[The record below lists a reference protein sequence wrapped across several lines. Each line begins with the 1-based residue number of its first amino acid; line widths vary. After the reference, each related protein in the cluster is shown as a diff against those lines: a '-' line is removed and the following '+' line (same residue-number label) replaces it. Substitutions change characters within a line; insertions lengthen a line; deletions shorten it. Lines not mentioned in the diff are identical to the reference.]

1 MARRNYS
8 AKKKKKMIY
17 AKSKKKSQIIK
28 SHALSIKNNDIL
40 VIAKH
45 NLNTDIK
52 C

>member
-8 AKKKKKMIY
+8 AKKKMIY
-17 AKSKKKSQIIK
+17 AESKKKSQIIK
-28 SHALSIKNNDIL
+28 FHALSIKNNDKL
-40 VIAKH
+40 VIAKQ

>member
-40 VIAKH
+40 VIAKQ

>member
-1 MARRNYS
+1 
-8 AKKKKKMIY
+8 MIY

-28 SHALSIKNNDIL
+28 FHALSIKNNDKL
-40 VIAKH
+40 VHVIAKQ

>member
-8 AKKKKKMIY
+8 AKKIIY
-17 AKSKKKSQIIK
+17 AKSKKKTPQIIK

-40 VIAKH
+40 VIAKQ

>member
-1 MARRNYS
+1 MARHNYS
-8 AKKKKKMIY
+8 AKKKKMIY

-28 SHALSIKNNDIL
+28 FHALSIKNNDKL
-40 VIAKH
+40 VIAKQ